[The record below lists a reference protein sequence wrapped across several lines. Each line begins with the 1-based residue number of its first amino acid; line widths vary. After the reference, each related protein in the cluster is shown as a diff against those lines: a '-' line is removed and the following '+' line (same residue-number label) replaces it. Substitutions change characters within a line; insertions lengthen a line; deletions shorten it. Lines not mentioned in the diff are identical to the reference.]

1 MSEDRSN
8 YQEPES
14 ALRKL
19 DHDLKAIQQDP
30 TASYWLKQAVTQLWD
45 RDVVDALNDLDAL
58 RELLEA
64 KHRADLLL
72 LERWATSHDGT
83 RH

>member
-1 MSEDRSN
+1 MSEDPSH
-8 YQEPES
+8 YPEPES
-14 ALRKL
+14 SLRKL

-30 TASYWLKQAVTQLWD
+30 TASHWLKRAVNELWD
-45 RDVVDALNDLDAL
+45 RDVVDALHDLDAL

-83 RH
+83 CH

>member
-1 MSEDRSN
+1 MSEDSPSYAN
-8 YQEPES
+8 LELMLKGLENK
-14 ALRKL
+14 LR
-19 DHDLKAIQQDP
+19 AIVTDP
-30 TASYWLKQAVTQLWD
+30 STSYWLKQAVTELWK
-45 RDVVDALNDLDAL
+45 RDVVDALHDLDVL

-64 KHRADLLL
+64 KHRADLLM